1 MNLLGQGILKGMSV
15 TLKNFALSYFD
26 RGRKERL
33 PTVQYPEEGNTV
45 TLFSRNFPFLIYDGD
60 DSIDGMRC
68 VGCQI
73 CERECPPAC
82 IYIVK
87 ELDENGKFIKR
98 AKVFDIDISV
108 CMGCQICV
116 EVCPF
121 DAIEMDSEF
130 ELSNVNRFEGLMV
143 NREQLLKSNDYYHK
157 IHPDGARDRDANL
170 AAKKAEEEAKKKARE
185 AKMAEAK
192 AKKEAEAKAKAEA
205 PEISEGEGAK
215 AEASGTDEKPEASA
229 EPPVAKD
236 SPADKAETSTEKPV
250 AEVAEDKPAVEDNH
264 AEEPSEE
271 KSAEE
276 ASEETKP
283 AEDNSAEETP
293 AKE

>member
-1 MNLLGQGILKGMSV
+1 MSVLGQGIFKGMSV
-15 TLKNFALSYFD
+15 TLKNFVLSYFD

-130 ELSNVNRFEGLMV
+130 ELSNANRFEGLLV

-170 AAKKAEEEAKKKARE
+170 AAKKAE
-185 AKMAEAK
+185 
-192 AKKEAEAKAKAEA
+192 
-205 PEISEGEGAK
+205 
-215 AEASGTDEKPEASA
+215 AEASSGTLSGAAAARAKFQAKSSTGQQKKDTSGAWKKHQSPITCLQKLA
-229 EPPVAKD
+229 VAG
-236 SPADKAETSTEKPV
+236 STQCSNFSST
-250 AEVAEDKPAVEDNH
+250 ALDG
-264 AEEPSEE
+264 SR
-271 KSAEE
+271 SIFWR
-276 ASEETKP
+276 SR
-283 AEDNSAEETP
+283 
-293 AKE
+293 

>member
-1 MNLLGQGILKGMSV
+1 MSVLGQGMLKGMSV
-15 TLKNFALSYFD
+15 TLKNFVLSYFD

-33 PTVQYPEEGNTV
+33 STVQYPEEGNTV

-60 DSIDGMRC
+60 DSIEGMRC

-130 ELSNVNRFEGLMV
+130 ELSNANRFEGLLV
-143 NREQLLKSNDYYHK
+143 DREQLLKSNDYYHQ

-205 PEISEGEGAK
+205 PETLKGEGAK
-215 AEASGTDEKPEASA
+215 AEASPADEKSEASA
-229 EPPVAKD
+229 EPPVAKE
-236 SPADKAETSTEKPV
+236 SPANEAETSTE
-250 AEVAEDKPAVEDNH
+250 
-264 AEEPSEE
+264 EP
-271 KSAEE
+271 AEE
-276 ASEETKP
+276 AKEKP
-283 AEDNSAEETP
+283 AP
-293 AKE
+293 ADEGE